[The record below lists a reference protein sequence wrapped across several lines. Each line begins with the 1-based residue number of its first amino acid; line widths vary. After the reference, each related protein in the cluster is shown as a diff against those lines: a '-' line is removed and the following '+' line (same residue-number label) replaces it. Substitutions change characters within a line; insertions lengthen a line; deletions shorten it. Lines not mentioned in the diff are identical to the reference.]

1 MNPIAWL
8 GRQRQC
14 GHFHVGS
21 LALAAGI
28 GLSLILVPLAR
39 AQGAASDATQLQSFA
54 PVVQKVLPAVVS
66 VTVLAKASVDDSQG
80 PGGEVDA
87 NPGPVPSV
95 PPSSSF
101 EEFLRKFFE
110 DRGIT
115 PRRPAPTPRR
125 TILGSGFII
134 DPNGYIATNNHVVSD
149 AEKVTV
155 IFHDNTSHP
164 ARVVGR
170 DPKTDLALIKIDI
183 DGLVP
188 YVTWGDSDA
197 TQVGDWV
204 IAVGN
209 AFGLGGTV
217 SAGIVSARGR
227 DIHAG
232 PYDDFLQI
240 DAPINRGDS
249 GGPTFNLKAEV
260 IGINTAIYSPSGGSV
275 GVGFAIPANRAK
287 PVIEQLKAHGRVSR
301 GWLGVQIQ
309 EVTPAIAKYL
319 GLASSRGALVADL
332 TKGGPAER
340 AGIQRGDIIT
350 SFANQE
356 IARLRDFTRLVA
368 ETPVGQTVKV
378 KVWRKGREIT
388 VESTIVEQPE
398 TPKIVSSARDQ
409 QPTPPP
415 RVNALGLSLG
425 VLTPELRKLLD
436 IPISVKGV
444 VVMQISDSSPFA
456 EVDLQPG
463 DVIVSVN
470 QEPVT
475 TPQDTAAKLKTAQS
489 KRDKGILLQ
498 INREGINLYIGWSE
512 HRNNG

>member
-1 MNPIAWL
+1 MGPIAWL
-8 GRQRQC
+8 NRQKRC
-14 GHFHVGS
+14 DHFRARS

-28 GLSLILVPLAR
+28 ALSLIFAPLAR
-39 AQGAASDATQLQSFA
+39 AHADASDATQLQSFA
-54 PVVQKVLPAVVS
+54 PVVKKVLPAVVS
-66 VTVLAKASVDDSQG
+66 ITVLAKAGAGDRRAPV
-80 PGGEVDA
+80 GESDA
-87 NPGPVPSV
+87 NPGPLPSF
-95 PPSSSF
+95 PPGSSL

-115 PRRPAPTPRR
+115 PRRSTSTPPH

-134 DPNGYIATNNHVVSD
+134 DANGYIVTNNHVVSD

-155 IFHDNTSHP
+155 IFQDDTSHP

-170 DPKTDLALIKIDI
+170 DPKTDLALVKVDM
-183 DGLVP
+183 DGPVP
-188 YVTWGDSDA
+188 SVTWGDSDA

-275 GVGFAIPANRAK
+275 GVAFAIPANRAK

-301 GWLGVQIQ
+301 GWLGVRVQ
-309 EVTPAIAKYL
+309 ELTPAIAKYL
-319 GLASSRGALVADL
+319 DLASPRGALVADV

-340 AGIQRGDIIT
+340 AGIQSGDVIT
-350 SFANQE
+350 SFASQDV
-356 IARLRDFTRLVA
+356 AKLRDFTRLVA
-368 ETPVGQTVKV
+368 DTPVGQAAKV

-388 VESTIVEQPE
+388 IETTIAEQPE
-398 TPKIVSSARDQ
+398 IPEIVSSAREQ

-425 VLTPELRKLLD
+425 ALTSELRKLLD
-436 IPISVKGV
+436 IPATVKGV

-456 EVDLQPG
+456 EIDLQPG
-463 DVIVSVN
+463 DVIVSVD

-475 TPQDTAAKLKTAQS
+475 TPQDAAAKLKVAQS

-498 INREGINLYIGWSE
+498 INRGGVSLYVAWSE
-512 HRNNG
+512 QHNNG